1 MRVHRFMSRKELTAL
16 MSGKKLVN
24 RRDHKKEGLRTTS
37 VGFCF
42 FTEDPDEAVHWL
54 SGIVCL
60 ECCVTME
67 VDDGYL
73 VESYGVYVDISKD
86 DPSKPLDQIPSI
98 KRREY
103 CRSRYSIDDVKIL
116 NVTCKYESMY
126 PSVDVCEE
134 MVKFAMNQLTM

>member
-1 MRVHRFMSRKELTAL
+1 MKVHRFMSRKELAAL

-24 RRDHKKEGLRTTS
+24 NTDHKKEGLRTTS

-67 VDDGYL
+67 VDDDYL

-86 DPSKPLDQIPSI
+86 DPSLPLDQIPSI
-98 KRREY
+98 KRKEY
-103 CRSRYSIDDVKIL
+103 CRSRYSIDDVKLL
-116 NVTCKYESMY
+116 NVTCKYESRY
-126 PSVDVCEE
+126 PSIDVCGK
-134 MVKFAMNQLTM
+134 MVKFAMKQLTM